1 MRRDQRRWRG
11 LLLACL
17 ALLLAGGL
25 LAGLAQ
31 ARRALTGSPADEG
44 TTPDAM
50 IASLVGDVFVVFNLM
65 MAICLIALTPSVL
78 LVLLLRKFVVE
89 GLTAGGVKG

>member
-1 MRRDQRRWRG
+1 MT
-11 LLLACL
+11 L
-17 ALLLAGGL
+17 
-25 LAGLAQ
+25 
-31 ARRALTGSPADEG
+31 PVV
-44 TTPDAM
+44 

-65 MAICLIALTPSVL
+65 MAICLIALTPSVI